1 VQFTPRAGVRSSGI
15 LDPTAI
21 RTAQIATE
29 RHMTARV
36 TPAQK
41 SPLFFETLRA
51 LLVPR
56 RLVPLLLIA
65 TPLLVAQVALSPEP
79 LAGPIGLALCASFC
93 ITAPFLYRW
102 LFPMDDTPS
111 RTPGVVRFGIYVA
124 FSVVVVYVVGGVVPD
139 LLGMRFT
146 FLTDPWSLV
155 VSCALFV
162 VGGWGLGRDVEL
174 EQSLTRTKERASAL
188 EREKERAELLALRS
202 HLDPHF
208 LFNTL
213 NAIAEWCRQ
222 DGEAA
227 ERGIL
232 ELARMLRSILEGTKG
247 TAWPLE
253 RELDLVK
260 SLFELHLFRDPTL
273 YTLVWKV
280 QDRIA
285 IELPPM
291 LLLPIAENAV
301 THGPLEGSRGELS
314 VEVSADDER
323 VTIAIENPGRFRG
336 RRAEGEGLSMIE
348 RRLALA
354 YEGRARF
361 VIENVGT
368 ETEPRT
374 RATIVVPKH
383 HSLEPV

>member
-1 VQFTPRAGVRSSGI
+1 M
-15 LDPTAI
+15 
-21 RTAQIATE
+21 TAQAPTWPN
-29 RHMTARV
+29 AR
-36 TPAQK
+36 
-41 SPLFFETLRA
+41 LFAGTLRA

-79 LAGPIGLALCASFC
+79 LAGPIGLALCASFWL
-93 ITAPFLYRW
+93 TAPFAYRW
-102 LFPMDDTPS
+102 LFPIDEPS
-111 RTPGVVRFGIYVA
+111 SAAPGVVRFGIYVA
-124 FSVVVVYVVGGVVPD
+124 FSVVVVFVVGGVLPE
-139 LLGMRFT
+139 LLGMRIT
-146 FLTDPWSLV
+146 FLTDRWSLV

-174 EQSLTRTKERASAL
+174 EESLAKTKERAAAL
-188 EREKERAELLALRS
+188 EREKERAQLLALRS

-247 TAWPLE
+247 ASWPIAK
-253 RELDLVK
+253 ELDLVK

-280 QDRIA
+280 PPDLATIDV
-285 IELPPM
+285 PPM

-301 THGPLEGSRGELS
+301 THGPLEGARGELVLELTES
-314 VEVSADDER
+314 SDAI
-323 VTIAIENPGRFRG
+323 TIVIENPGALG
-336 RRAEGEGLSMIE
+336 ARRAEGEGLSMIE

-354 YEGRARF
+354 YGGRARF
-361 VIENVGT
+361 EIAAAGSD
-368 ETEPRT
+368 RT
-374 RATIVVPKH
+374 RATVVVPKDTAM
-383 HSLEPV
+383 EPA